1 MSRMRAQS
9 LRDVVGARSPP
20 GDQGQVC
27 GARAVSFPSMH
38 MSSCISGP
46 SEQTWET
53 WGPLA

>member
-1 MSRMRAQS
+1 MSKMRAQS